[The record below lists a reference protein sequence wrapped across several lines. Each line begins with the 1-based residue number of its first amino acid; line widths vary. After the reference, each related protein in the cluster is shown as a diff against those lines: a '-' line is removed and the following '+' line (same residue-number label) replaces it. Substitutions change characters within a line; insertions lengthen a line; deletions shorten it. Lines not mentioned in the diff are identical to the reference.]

1 MNSDVFVD
9 QYADMCNSVLACCS
23 VMLESSM
30 LKLVSIFAI
39 GSSPKLARLKA
50 QAAQVTDQS
59 L

>member
-30 LKLVSIFAI
+30 LKIVSIFAI
-39 GSSPKLARLKA
+39 DQWLKA
-50 QAAQVTDQS
+50 QAQS
-59 L
+59 